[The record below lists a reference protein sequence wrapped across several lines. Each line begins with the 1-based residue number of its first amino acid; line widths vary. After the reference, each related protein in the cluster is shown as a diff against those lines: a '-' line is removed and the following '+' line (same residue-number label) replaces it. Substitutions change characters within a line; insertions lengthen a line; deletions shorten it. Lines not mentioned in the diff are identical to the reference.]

1 MAGDDR
7 LDAEDVARR
16 LRVTVE
22 TVYRLV
28 NAGELPATRWPLT
41 VSPSDLDEFIR
52 RSRVVP
58 RRWTARPN

>member
-7 LDAEDVARR
+7 LDAEAVARR

-28 NAGELPATRWPLT
+28 NAGECRASKGGP
-41 VSPSDLDEFIR
+41 
-52 RSRVVP
+52 
-58 RRWTARPN
+58 